1 VTARRMLAVFSYS
14 SSSRAIGW
22 MMEIR
27 QVQYN
32 NRTPSLMSPVATV
45 ASAAITTVVTE
56 NSVGRSKTAHVFV
69 SCDTRQ

>member
-1 VTARRMLAVFSYS
+1 MLAVFSYS
-14 SSSRAIGW
+14 SSRRVMGW

-32 NRTPSLMSPVATV
+32 NRTPSLLSPVATVATV
-45 ASAAITTVVTE
+45 ASAAITTVVAE